1 MSSARRDLSLSRQVA
16 ILGTVRTTG
25 PQQPTYLSLAD
36 EIEAGIARRPA
47 GTALPS
53 EHELARERG
62 VNRLTARAA
71 LDELERRHL
80 VRRSQGRGTFVAH
93 RVEYRIAPDLPPSW
107 SHAVRLGGSVPGSR
121 TERLRLARAPRWAR
135 DILEVDDAT
144 PLLQLRRLRTVD
156 GEPAACADSW
166 LVAELVPDL
175 AVRLPEDGSLHQ
187 ALAEEYRLRP
197 VRTWAR
203 TELVT
208 ASSDVAQRIG
218 VAGRPAVY
226 ELRALTGS
234 ASRRRPVEVTTSWLR
249 ADIFRVVFEM
259 GRPR

>member
-1 MSSARRDLSLSRQVA
+1 
-16 ILGTVRTTG
+16 VRTTG
-25 PQQPTYLSLAD
+25 PQQPTYLTLAD
-36 EIEAGIARRPA
+36 EIEAGVARRPA

-121 TERLRLARAPRWAR
+121 TERLRLGRAPRWAR
-135 DILEVDDAT
+135 DMLEVDDAT
-144 PLLQLRRLRTVD
+144 PLLHLRRLRTVD
-156 GEPAACADSW
+156 GEAAACADSW

-187 ALAEEYRLRP
+187 ALAEQYRLRP

-203 TELVT
+203 AELVT

>member
-1 MSSARRDLSLSRQVA
+1 LSRQVA
-16 ILGTVRTTG
+16 ILGTMRATNVTAT
-25 PQQPTYLSLAD
+25 QQPTYLVLAD
-36 EIEAGIARRPA
+36 EIEAAIARRPA
-47 GTALPS
+47 GTPLPS

-62 VNRLTARAA
+62 LNRLTARAA

-80 VRRSQGRGTFVAH
+80 VRRTQGRGTFVAH
-93 RVEYRIAPDLPPSW
+93 RVEYRISPDLPPSW
-107 SHAVRLGGSVPGSR
+107 SHAVRLGGSEPGSR
-121 TERLRLARAPRWAR
+121 TERLRLGRAPRWAR
-135 DILEVDDAT
+135 DALEVDDAT

-156 GEPAACADSW
+156 GELAACADSW

-175 AVRLPEDGSLHQ
+175 ARRLPENGSLHG
-187 ALAEEYRLRP
+187 ALSEYRLRP

-203 TELVT
+203 CELVT

-226 ELRALTGS
+226 ELRAVTGS

-259 GRPR
+259 GVRR

>member
-1 MSSARRDLSLSRQVA
+1 M
-16 ILGTVRTTG
+16 LGTMRSSNVSSTTQ
-25 PQQPTYLSLAD
+25 QQPTYLSLAD
-36 EIEAGIARRPA
+36 EIETAIARRPA
-47 GTALPS
+47 GTPLPS

-80 VRRSQGRGTFVAH
+80 VRRTQGRGTFVAH

-107 SHAVRLGGSVPGSR
+107 SHAVRLGGAEPGTR
-121 TERLRLARAPRWAR
+121 TERLRLGRAPRWAR
-135 DILEVDDAT
+135 EVLEVGEST
-144 PLLQLRRLRTVD
+144 PLLNLRRVRTVD

-166 LVAELVPDL
+166 LVAELVPGL
-175 AVRLPEDGSLHQ
+175 ASRLAADGSLHHV
-187 ALAEEYRLRP
+187 LATGYRLRP
-197 VRTWAR
+197 VRSWAR
-203 TELVT
+203 AELVT
-208 ASSDVAQRIG
+208 ASSDIAQRIG

-259 GRPR
+259 GRAR

>member
-1 MSSARRDLSLSRQVA
+1 M
-16 ILGTVRTTG
+16 LGTVRTPG
-25 PQQPTYLSLAD
+25 PSQPTYLTLAD
-36 EIEAGIARRPA
+36 EIEATIARRPP
-47 GTALPS
+47 GSALPS
-53 EHELARERG
+53 EHELARQRG

-107 SHAVRLGGSVPGSR
+107 SHAVRLGGANPGTR
-121 TERLRLARAPRWAR
+121 TERLRLARGPRWAR
-135 DILEVDDAT
+135 ELLEVDGGAQ
-144 PLLQLRRLRTVD
+144 LLHLLRLRTVD
-156 GEPAACADSW
+156 GEPAACADTW
-166 LVAELVPDL
+166 LVAELVPGL
-175 AVRLPEDGSLHQ
+175 AARLPEDGSLHRT
-187 ALAEEYRLRP
+187 LDEEYRLRP

-203 TELVT
+203 AELVT

-218 VAGRPAVY
+218 VSGRPAVY

-234 ASRRRPVEVTTSWLR
+234 AARRRPVEVTTSWLR

-259 GRPR
+259 GRTP